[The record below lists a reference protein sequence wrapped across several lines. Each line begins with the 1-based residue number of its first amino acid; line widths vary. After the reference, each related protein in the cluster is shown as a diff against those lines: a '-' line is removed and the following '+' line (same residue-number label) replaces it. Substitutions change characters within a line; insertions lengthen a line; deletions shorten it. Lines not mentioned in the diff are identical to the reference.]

1 MRQSCNVANAIF
13 FVKFQSL
20 PRKKAGKKWKM
31 DFSLLLLSS
40 HFRKKG
46 KGASAQEKKSGKRS
60 VCKKLS
66 TSGKTSLTAVENRRR
81 WKTRF
86 FFHFSSLVPE
96 NLLGFCEEETNK
108 NSNINTFTYF
118 LVPLHS
124 HNSLR
129 EKITFKALT
138 TFKSLLLRYDR
149 DDDAVFAF
157 GANLLSCHIDKE
169 KSSTKIG
176 ERLKLLLYFSVTLIY
191 SYMP

>member
-1 MRQSCNVANAIF
+1 MQKSWEEMKDGF
-13 FVKFQSL
+13 FF
-20 PRKKAGKKWKM
+20 
-31 DFSLLLLSS
+31 FSLV
-40 HFRKKG
+40 FPFPQKR
-46 KGASAQEKKSGKRS
+46 KGASALEKRS
-60 VCKKLS
+60 REKEVCVKNFPRRGKHHWRQRKTGEDGKQGFFS
-66 TSGKTSLTAVENRRR
+66 TFPSLA
-81 WKTRF
+81 
-86 FFHFSSLVPE
+86 PE

-157 GANLLSCHIDKE
+157 CFCFSWSCHIDKE

>member
-1 MRQSCNVANAIF
+1 MLQMQFFLLNFSPFLAKKLGRNERWIFLFFSC
-13 FVKFQSL
+13 L
-20 PRKKAGKKWKM
+20 PISA
-31 DFSLLLLSS
+31 
-40 HFRKKG
+40 KKG
-46 KGASAQEKKSGKRS
+46 RGHQHKKKSREREVCVKNFPRRGKHHWRQR
-60 VCKKLS
+60 KTGEDGKQGFFS
-66 TSGKTSLTAVENRRR
+66 TFPSLA
-81 WKTRF
+81 
-86 FFHFSSLVPE
+86 PE